1 VSCASRER
9 FAAFEPC
16 GVGTVRERSG
26 KQTIMTTRG
35 DDPPINIQV
44 DHNEDR
50 AVVYV
55 AGEVDM
61 YNSRKLRETLFDLI
75 RKRKVRK
82 LIISLK
88 DVPSMDSSGI
98 ATLMEGLSEIKKKD
112 GEIILVGIH
121 ESLRGVLSLTGLL
134 GVLDIRPGVEDAVD

>member
-1 VSCASRER
+1 
-9 FAAFEPC
+9 
-16 GVGTVRERSG
+16 
-26 KQTIMTTRG
+26 MTTRG